1 MLMKGALQQRANL
14 EELARIL
21 SGLETDWKKRE
32 DTLLYFKNGL
42 GDLDIQKAV
51 FDKICSIGHELAI
64 QHSDLRSAIVKQ
76 ASEVIAESSELSTR
90 YKNLNMYFFSEV
102 FILDPLFIKALGSGN
117 KVIAKYAQ
125 NSLVSLFSK
134 DCVSIKTLKKIYQ
147 VMKTNKIPA
156 IRERAIQAI
165 YTYMQNV
172 LSPIKKSSLVLFNNA
187 LSANVAQM
195 TSLPSIETI
204 AKIDMFK
211 KNTPNSNTKTSV
223 KKISTVAQFNSNSK
237 FENIIYSDLPLY
249 HSIAFTDLDFFKDAV
264 SLFMQDSN
272 QGVRDY
278 AKKAN
283 TLMPG
288 FENSLRCLPSHDT
301 QSLHSIETTEDQS
314 SMLDFQINSK
324 LDCIPDC
331 SAEEKYFEEEFEN
344 INTNGFFSK
353 IKVHEHANSGME
365 IEE

>member
-32 DTLLYFKNGL
+32 DTLLYFKTGL

-51 FDKICSIGHELAI
+51 FDKICSIGHELAV

-125 NSLVSLFSK
+125 NSLVALFSK

-223 KKISTVAQFNSNSK
+223 KKISTVAHFNSNSK

-249 HSIAFTDLDFFKDAV
+249 HSIAFTDLDFFKDAISV
-264 SLFMQDSN
+264 FMQDSN

-314 SMLDFQINSK
+314 SMLDFQMNSK
-324 LDCIPDC
+324 LECIPDC
-331 SAEEKYFEEEFEN
+331 STEEKYFEEEFEN

-353 IKVHEHANSGME
+353 IKVHDPANSGME